1 LLLESP
7 SRWAT
12 DGVDR
17 QVLEPAQAVS
27 AQLETSRAALEAIGS
42 RPRHGLTGVLGRMG
56 DSMQRSRLEAEI
68 AKVTTDL
75 RPHLLSLAQSAPTTT
90 FPEADELR
98 REASKLQ
105 QQAREATGSADQLE
119 AACNQRAD
127 EIKRRHEAMK
137 QMGFDSLYEAALLQA
152 HGPSAVESPLI
163 LKRGE
168 QAYFT
173 SAATLARH
181 KRRVTVRGASQGF
194 SFPIGHTGIRYRV
207 GTFRGEPVS
216 RDYLAPIDSGTLV
229 LTNQRLAFIGTQK
242 SVAYQLPKILHVEAY
257 TDGLGVFKEGRESA
271 DLFLFPHPQQFLMY
285 LNYFLQQNTAS
296 S

>member
-1 LLLESP
+1 MENRGQADPQIVALEGQEITLVPLDELEKEQQDGLERVRGLRDKAGTVGAQAGDKLTAAGQLLLASP
-7 SRWAT
+7 SRWPM

-17 QVLEPAQAVS
+17 QVLEPAQVLA
-27 AQLETSRAALEAIGS
+27 AQLETSRAALEAIDS

-127 EIKRRHEAMK
+127 EIKRRHEAM
-137 QMGFDSLYEAALLQA
+137 
-152 HGPSAVESPLI
+152 
-163 LKRGE
+163 
-168 QAYFT
+168 
-173 SAATLARH
+173 
-181 KRRVTVRGASQGF
+181 
-194 SFPIGHTGIRYRV
+194 
-207 GTFRGEPVS
+207 
-216 RDYLAPIDSGTLV
+216 
-229 LTNQRLAFIGTQK
+229 
-242 SVAYQLPKILHVEAY
+242 
-257 TDGLGVFKEGRESA
+257 
-271 DLFLFPHPQQFLMY
+271 
-285 LNYFLQQNTAS
+285 
-296 S
+296 